1 MKRLFLLFA
10 LLFSSCA
17 PLSDPIQA
25 ALAQAQFTSAKYA
38 DCRSNFE
45 GIDQDPKSYYGGT
58 VCFVGLIAYK
68 YKTRDPSSGASLVIA
83 RLSYMQPGLELIS
96 TAVDVF
102 PSEGTCVSAWG
113 KVLPYQSASFVNPA
127 IYVYTGGD
135 PKLARIKQVP
145 QNVCE

>member
-1 MKRLFLLFA
+1 MKRLVLLFA

-17 PLSDPIQA
+17 SLPDPIQA
-25 ALAQAQFTSAKYA
+25 ALAQAQFASAKYA

-45 GIDQDPKSYYGGT
+45 GIDQDPKSYYDRT
-58 VCFVGLIAYK
+58 ICVVGLIAYK
-68 YKTRDPSSGASLVIA
+68 YKTKDPSSGASLVIA
-83 RLSYMQPGLELIS
+83 RLTYMQPGLELIS

-113 KVLPYQSASFVNPA
+113 KVLPYKSASFINPA

-135 PKLARIKQVP
+135 PSLAIVKEVP
-145 QNVCE
+145 QDMCK